1 MKRSSIL
8 IIFILSLTLGCAPRD
23 NSKENNLIPSPNTV
37 SKALP
42 SVESEKS
49 EPLAE
54 DSPSEIEDYS
64 EGYSGVT
71 VPQYTISE
79 KSRVGSGLAMMMGG
93 ALVTAAGYGTHRI
106 ANTFIKKYAAMMP
119 GTLVKNLALKRGAS
133 RVALWGARAAMLG
146 GLALTGLGIVELV
159 LEPTELGDGEISPAD
174 RFEDLERSVYILAAD
189 PENIEKQDRVI
200 HDVLAYLPDVI
211 HALKLEYNA
220 HVSKLEALKSEAKAE
235 DLKSAE
241 KAFEEYAKE
250 HRKAIE
256 YFEKNLEILKKVNE
270 AEVKDRKKAQEILDA
285 SMEELNKIYGSKE
298 ESTKIQTKDQESL
311 VESSSPHLYEDV
323 TPPVEVDTSEVPSTP
338 ARVGIGLAW
347 MVGGFLVLN
356 VGAKAEE
363 ALFRLNS
370 VYWKLAPTMT
380 KKAQLEVAQGVYQGA
395 TKMIQKIG
403 FKKAVAKRLAAKIIL
418 TRTAT
423 GLAVKKGLS
432 SLFGRAI
439 GLGKWACPFM
449 WGIGVMQIVL
459 DPTEAGGPGD
469 EIGPEDRFNFLK
481 EDFEILE
488 KNPTDINLQ
497 DRFIQSTVAY
507 LYDVVNILEYESN
520 QMILGYEELKANK
533 DVSDQ
538 DKQAAYQDLEAFYE
552 EQDGLIEYFKIVTVS
567 LKEIMY
573 EVKGSDRSK
582 AETILRETMPKLEAI
597 FAKKKSVTKN
607 GTSPK

>member
-285 SMEELNKIYGSKE
+285 SM
-298 ESTKIQTKDQESL
+298 
-311 VESSSPHLYEDV
+311 V